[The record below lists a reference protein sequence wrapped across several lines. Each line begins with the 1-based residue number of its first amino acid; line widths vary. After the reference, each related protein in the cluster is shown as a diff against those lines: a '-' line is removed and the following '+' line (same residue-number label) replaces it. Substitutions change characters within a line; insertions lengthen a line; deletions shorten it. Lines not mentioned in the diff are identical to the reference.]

1 MDARSIEILTS
12 SFWPILK
19 AGISF
24 TIPLT
29 LISFALGTTLAVFV
43 AIIRISKVPVLNKIC
58 ELYVW
63 IIRGTPLLVQL
74 FLVFFGL
81 PKVGVVIN
89 PMPSGILVFTLSIG
103 AYSSEIIRA
112 AILSIPK
119 GQWEAAMSLGMS
131 YPQQLLRII
140 LPQAF
145 KISVPPL
152 FNSFIALVKDTSL
165 AANITIPEMFLT
177 TQRITARN
185 YEPLLMYIEVG
196 FIYLIF
202 CTVLNYVQ
210 KEKNQRNYGYA
221 GLGRCHMLQIKHLN
235 KYFGENH
242 VLKDISLEIESHKT
256 MAIIGS
262 SGSGKSTLLR
272 CINLLETPDSGTISL
287 DGKAL
292 DFSKKLP
299 KHQKAAFTK
308 KTGMV
313 FQSFNLFPHKT
324 ALENIMEGPVT
335 VLKKSKAEACRD
347 AIELL
352 KRVGLEDKKDS
363 YPHQLSGGQ
372 QQRIAIAR
380 ALAMKPEILLFD
392 EPTSALDP
400 ELGAGVLS
408 LIKELSREDYTI
420 IVVTHN
426 MSFAREVSEEV
437 VFVEKGEILAK
448 GSYDE
453 LVNLHNDRITQFLSY
468 LD

>member
-1 MDARSIEILTS
+1 
-12 SFWPILK
+12 
-19 AGISF
+19 
-24 TIPLT
+24 
-29 LISFALGTTLAVFV
+29 
-43 AIIRISKVPVLNKIC
+43 
-58 ELYVW
+58 
-63 IIRGTPLLVQL
+63 
-74 FLVFFGL
+74 
-81 PKVGVVIN
+81 
-89 PMPSGILVFTLSIG
+89 
-103 AYSSEIIRA
+103 
-112 AILSIPK
+112 
-119 GQWEAAMSLGMS
+119 
-131 YPQQLLRII
+131 
-140 LPQAF
+140 
-145 KISVPPL
+145 
-152 FNSFIALVKDTSL
+152 
-165 AANITIPEMFLT
+165 
-177 TQRITARN
+177 
-185 YEPLLMYIEVG
+185 
-196 FIYLIF
+196 
-202 CTVLNYVQ
+202 
-210 KEKNQRNYGYA
+210 
-221 GLGRCHMLQIKHLN
+221 MLQIKHLN

-299 KHQKAAFTK
+299 KHQKATFTK

-426 MSFAREVSEEV
+426 MSFAREVSESGRKRRQPV
-437 VFVEKGEILAK
+437 CCRCQVRGQRDSDWKNCG
-448 GSYDE
+448 
-453 LVNLHNDRITQFLSY
+453 
-468 LD
+468 

>member
-1 MDARSIEILTS
+1 
-12 SFWPILK
+12 
-19 AGISF
+19 
-24 TIPLT
+24 
-29 LISFALGTTLAVFV
+29 
-43 AIIRISKVPVLNKIC
+43 
-58 ELYVW
+58 
-63 IIRGTPLLVQL
+63 
-74 FLVFFGL
+74 
-81 PKVGVVIN
+81 
-89 PMPSGILVFTLSIG
+89 
-103 AYSSEIIRA
+103 
-112 AILSIPK
+112 
-119 GQWEAAMSLGMS
+119 
-131 YPQQLLRII
+131 
-140 LPQAF
+140 
-145 KISVPPL
+145 
-152 FNSFIALVKDTSL
+152 
-165 AANITIPEMFLT
+165 
-177 TQRITARN
+177 
-185 YEPLLMYIEVG
+185 
-196 FIYLIF
+196 
-202 CTVLNYVQ
+202 
-210 KEKNQRNYGYA
+210 
-221 GLGRCHMLQIKHLN
+221 MLQIKHLN

-299 KHQKAAFTK
+299 KHEKAAFTK

-313 FQSFNLFPHKT
+313 FESFNLFPHKT

>member
-1 MDARSIEILTS
+1 
-12 SFWPILK
+12 
-19 AGISF
+19 
-24 TIPLT
+24 
-29 LISFALGTTLAVFV
+29 
-43 AIIRISKVPVLNKIC
+43 
-58 ELYVW
+58 
-63 IIRGTPLLVQL
+63 
-74 FLVFFGL
+74 
-81 PKVGVVIN
+81 
-89 PMPSGILVFTLSIG
+89 
-103 AYSSEIIRA
+103 
-112 AILSIPK
+112 
-119 GQWEAAMSLGMS
+119 
-131 YPQQLLRII
+131 
-140 LPQAF
+140 
-145 KISVPPL
+145 
-152 FNSFIALVKDTSL
+152 
-165 AANITIPEMFLT
+165 
-177 TQRITARN
+177 
-185 YEPLLMYIEVG
+185 
-196 FIYLIF
+196 
-202 CTVLNYVQ
+202 
-210 KEKNQRNYGYA
+210 
-221 GLGRCHMLQIKHLN
+221 MLQIKHLN

-420 IVVTHN
+420 TYLP
-426 MSFAREVSEEV
+426 
-437 VFVEKGEILAK
+437 EKNNGPGETGI
-448 GSYDE
+448 S
-453 LVNLHNDRITQFLSY
+453 DRHGTAT
-468 LD
+468 

>member
-1 MDARSIEILTS
+1 
-12 SFWPILK
+12 
-19 AGISF
+19 
-24 TIPLT
+24 
-29 LISFALGTTLAVFV
+29 
-43 AIIRISKVPVLNKIC
+43 
-58 ELYVW
+58 
-63 IIRGTPLLVQL
+63 
-74 FLVFFGL
+74 
-81 PKVGVVIN
+81 
-89 PMPSGILVFTLSIG
+89 
-103 AYSSEIIRA
+103 
-112 AILSIPK
+112 
-119 GQWEAAMSLGMS
+119 
-131 YPQQLLRII
+131 
-140 LPQAF
+140 
-145 KISVPPL
+145 
-152 FNSFIALVKDTSL
+152 
-165 AANITIPEMFLT
+165 
-177 TQRITARN
+177 
-185 YEPLLMYIEVG
+185 
-196 FIYLIF
+196 
-202 CTVLNYVQ
+202 
-210 KEKNQRNYGYA
+210 
-221 GLGRCHMLQIKHLN
+221 MLQIKHLN

-324 ALENIMEGPVT
+324 AIENIMEGPVT

>member
-1 MDARSIEILTS
+1 
-12 SFWPILK
+12 
-19 AGISF
+19 
-24 TIPLT
+24 
-29 LISFALGTTLAVFV
+29 
-43 AIIRISKVPVLNKIC
+43 
-58 ELYVW
+58 
-63 IIRGTPLLVQL
+63 
-74 FLVFFGL
+74 
-81 PKVGVVIN
+81 
-89 PMPSGILVFTLSIG
+89 
-103 AYSSEIIRA
+103 
-112 AILSIPK
+112 
-119 GQWEAAMSLGMS
+119 
-131 YPQQLLRII
+131 
-140 LPQAF
+140 
-145 KISVPPL
+145 
-152 FNSFIALVKDTSL
+152 
-165 AANITIPEMFLT
+165 
-177 TQRITARN
+177 
-185 YEPLLMYIEVG
+185 
-196 FIYLIF
+196 
-202 CTVLNYVQ
+202 
-210 KEKNQRNYGYA
+210 
-221 GLGRCHMLQIKHLN
+221 MLQIKHLN

-352 KRVGLEDKKDS
+352 KRVGLEDKKDR

>member
-1 MDARSIEILTS
+1 
-12 SFWPILK
+12 
-19 AGISF
+19 
-24 TIPLT
+24 
-29 LISFALGTTLAVFV
+29 
-43 AIIRISKVPVLNKIC
+43 
-58 ELYVW
+58 
-63 IIRGTPLLVQL
+63 
-74 FLVFFGL
+74 
-81 PKVGVVIN
+81 
-89 PMPSGILVFTLSIG
+89 
-103 AYSSEIIRA
+103 
-112 AILSIPK
+112 
-119 GQWEAAMSLGMS
+119 
-131 YPQQLLRII
+131 
-140 LPQAF
+140 
-145 KISVPPL
+145 
-152 FNSFIALVKDTSL
+152 
-165 AANITIPEMFLT
+165 
-177 TQRITARN
+177 
-185 YEPLLMYIEVG
+185 
-196 FIYLIF
+196 
-202 CTVLNYVQ
+202 
-210 KEKNQRNYGYA
+210 
-221 GLGRCHMLQIKHLN
+221 MLQIKHLN

-242 VLKDISLEIESHKT
+242 VLKDISLEIETHKT

>member
-1 MDARSIEILTS
+1 
-12 SFWPILK
+12 
-19 AGISF
+19 
-24 TIPLT
+24 
-29 LISFALGTTLAVFV
+29 
-43 AIIRISKVPVLNKIC
+43 
-58 ELYVW
+58 
-63 IIRGTPLLVQL
+63 
-74 FLVFFGL
+74 
-81 PKVGVVIN
+81 
-89 PMPSGILVFTLSIG
+89 
-103 AYSSEIIRA
+103 
-112 AILSIPK
+112 
-119 GQWEAAMSLGMS
+119 
-131 YPQQLLRII
+131 
-140 LPQAF
+140 
-145 KISVPPL
+145 
-152 FNSFIALVKDTSL
+152 
-165 AANITIPEMFLT
+165 
-177 TQRITARN
+177 
-185 YEPLLMYIEVG
+185 
-196 FIYLIF
+196 
-202 CTVLNYVQ
+202 
-210 KEKNQRNYGYA
+210 
-221 GLGRCHMLQIKHLN
+221 MLQIKHLN

-272 CINLLETPDSGTISL
+272 CINLLEAPDSGTISL

>member
-1 MDARSIEILTS
+1 
-12 SFWPILK
+12 
-19 AGISF
+19 
-24 TIPLT
+24 
-29 LISFALGTTLAVFV
+29 
-43 AIIRISKVPVLNKIC
+43 
-58 ELYVW
+58 
-63 IIRGTPLLVQL
+63 
-74 FLVFFGL
+74 
-81 PKVGVVIN
+81 
-89 PMPSGILVFTLSIG
+89 
-103 AYSSEIIRA
+103 
-112 AILSIPK
+112 
-119 GQWEAAMSLGMS
+119 
-131 YPQQLLRII
+131 
-140 LPQAF
+140 
-145 KISVPPL
+145 
-152 FNSFIALVKDTSL
+152 
-165 AANITIPEMFLT
+165 
-177 TQRITARN
+177 
-185 YEPLLMYIEVG
+185 
-196 FIYLIF
+196 
-202 CTVLNYVQ
+202 
-210 KEKNQRNYGYA
+210 
-221 GLGRCHMLQIKHLN
+221 MLQIKHLN
-235 KYFGENH
+235 KYFGDNH

-453 LVNLHNDRITQFLSY
+453 LVNLHNDRISQFLSY

>member
-1 MDARSIEILTS
+1 
-12 SFWPILK
+12 
-19 AGISF
+19 
-24 TIPLT
+24 
-29 LISFALGTTLAVFV
+29 
-43 AIIRISKVPVLNKIC
+43 
-58 ELYVW
+58 
-63 IIRGTPLLVQL
+63 
-74 FLVFFGL
+74 
-81 PKVGVVIN
+81 
-89 PMPSGILVFTLSIG
+89 
-103 AYSSEIIRA
+103 
-112 AILSIPK
+112 
-119 GQWEAAMSLGMS
+119 
-131 YPQQLLRII
+131 
-140 LPQAF
+140 
-145 KISVPPL
+145 
-152 FNSFIALVKDTSL
+152 
-165 AANITIPEMFLT
+165 
-177 TQRITARN
+177 
-185 YEPLLMYIEVG
+185 
-196 FIYLIF
+196 
-202 CTVLNYVQ
+202 
-210 KEKNQRNYGYA
+210 
-221 GLGRCHMLQIKHLN
+221 MLQIKHLN

-453 LVNLHNDRITQFLSY
+453 LVSLHNDRITQFLSY

>member
-1 MDARSIEILTS
+1 
-12 SFWPILK
+12 
-19 AGISF
+19 
-24 TIPLT
+24 
-29 LISFALGTTLAVFV
+29 
-43 AIIRISKVPVLNKIC
+43 
-58 ELYVW
+58 
-63 IIRGTPLLVQL
+63 
-74 FLVFFGL
+74 
-81 PKVGVVIN
+81 
-89 PMPSGILVFTLSIG
+89 
-103 AYSSEIIRA
+103 
-112 AILSIPK
+112 
-119 GQWEAAMSLGMS
+119 
-131 YPQQLLRII
+131 
-140 LPQAF
+140 
-145 KISVPPL
+145 
-152 FNSFIALVKDTSL
+152 
-165 AANITIPEMFLT
+165 
-177 TQRITARN
+177 
-185 YEPLLMYIEVG
+185 
-196 FIYLIF
+196 
-202 CTVLNYVQ
+202 
-210 KEKNQRNYGYA
+210 
-221 GLGRCHMLQIKHLN
+221 MLQIKHLN

-347 AIELL
+347 TIELL

>member
-1 MDARSIEILTS
+1 
-12 SFWPILK
+12 
-19 AGISF
+19 
-24 TIPLT
+24 
-29 LISFALGTTLAVFV
+29 
-43 AIIRISKVPVLNKIC
+43 
-58 ELYVW
+58 
-63 IIRGTPLLVQL
+63 
-74 FLVFFGL
+74 
-81 PKVGVVIN
+81 
-89 PMPSGILVFTLSIG
+89 
-103 AYSSEIIRA
+103 
-112 AILSIPK
+112 
-119 GQWEAAMSLGMS
+119 
-131 YPQQLLRII
+131 
-140 LPQAF
+140 
-145 KISVPPL
+145 
-152 FNSFIALVKDTSL
+152 
-165 AANITIPEMFLT
+165 
-177 TQRITARN
+177 
-185 YEPLLMYIEVG
+185 
-196 FIYLIF
+196 
-202 CTVLNYVQ
+202 
-210 KEKNQRNYGYA
+210 
-221 GLGRCHMLQIKHLN
+221 MLQIKHLN

-347 AIELL
+347 ARELL
-352 KRVGLEDKKDS
+352 IRVGLEDNKDS
-363 YPHQLSGGQ
+363 FPHQLSGGL